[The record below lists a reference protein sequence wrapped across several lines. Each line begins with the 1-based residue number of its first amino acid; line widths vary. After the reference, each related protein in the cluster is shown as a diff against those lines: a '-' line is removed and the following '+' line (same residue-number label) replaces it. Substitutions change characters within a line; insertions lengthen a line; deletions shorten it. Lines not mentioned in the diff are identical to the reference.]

1 MDEVEIE
8 RQQLIKKK
16 EINKSIKKII
26 TDFDSIDDFR
36 EILIKSTL
44 YLTSQSYGDI
54 IESQIKKI
62 LNISP
67 QRDEI
72 SGDGVFNNKTIE
84 IKVSIEGTKS
94 NFNFVQLRPSHNVD
108 YYLLLTYSYTE
119 DDLFFFLIPHEDMI
133 TLIGKYAGY
142 VHGTIKKQGAI
153 NRENVIKNLDKDYE
167 YAIRPDYLKE
177 EGSWKELK
185 AYIIDIR
192 NLKQLI

>member
-1 MDEVEIE
+1 MDEVETE

-142 VHGTIKKQGAI
+142 AHGTIKKQGEI

>member
-142 VHGTIKKQGAI
+142 AHGTIKKQGAI

>member
-1 MDEVEIE
+1 MDEVETE

-36 EILIKSTL
+36 EILIKSKL

-142 VHGTIKKQGAI
+142 AHGTIKKQGEI

-192 NLKQLI
+192 KLKQVI

>member
-1 MDEVEIE
+1 MDEVETE

-36 EILIKSTL
+36 EILIKSKL

-142 VHGTIKKQGAI
+142 AHGTIKKQGEI

-192 NLKQLI
+192 KLKQLI

>member
-1 MDEVEIE
+1 MDEVETE

-44 YLTSQSYGDI
+44 YLTSQSYGAI

-142 VHGTIKKQGAI
+142 AHGTIKKQGEI

-192 NLKQLI
+192 KLKQLI

>member
-1 MDEVEIE
+1 MDEVETE

-142 VHGTIKKQGAI
+142 AHGTIKKQGAI